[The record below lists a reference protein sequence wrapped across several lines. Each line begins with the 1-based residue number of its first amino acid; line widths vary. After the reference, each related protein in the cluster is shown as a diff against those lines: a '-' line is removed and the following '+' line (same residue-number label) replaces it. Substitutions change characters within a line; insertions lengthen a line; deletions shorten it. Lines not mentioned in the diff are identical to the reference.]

1 MASVSGESAQVS
13 SISEVLPSTGISLRK
28 NFSWTLAGNIVYSG
42 CQWGMLVILAKLGSP
57 VMVGQFA
64 LGLAVTA
71 PVIMF
76 ANLQLRA
83 VQATDARQEYLFGDY
98 LGLRLIAV
106 ALALMVIAAIAV
118 FSGYRMETTLV
129 IVAIG
134 IAKVFESIS
143 DVFYGLLQ
151 HHERMDR
158 IAKSMMIK
166 GPLSLLAL
174 GTGVYLTGSTLWGT
188 AGLAVTWMLILV
200 LYDTRSGAL
209 VLGSA
214 MQKTRVTF
222 GAATKHSALSPRWEK
237 KKLVKLTLLA
247 LPLGFVILLISL
259 NVNIPRYFIEHYL
272 GERQLGIFAAISYLM
287 VAGTTI
293 VNALGQSASPRLAKY
308 YAVGGY
314 KLFVTLLAKLVI
326 IGSMLGLAGILIV
339 FVAGREVL
347 DLLYRP
353 EYAKHVDIFLWLMVA
368 AGINYIASFLGY
380 GITAA
385 RYFKVQMPLFAL
397 VVIVLVVA
405 CFWLIPVYGL
415 LGATIALVVAAIVQV
430 LGSMVILVAMF
441 RLHRGFEGSVKHEQ
455 E

>member
-1 MASVSGESAQVS
+1 MTALSDEVAQVS
-13 SISEVLPSTGISLRK
+13 STAETTYMPGLSLRT
-28 NFSWTLAGNIVYSG
+28 NFSWTLLGNIVYSG

-71 PVIMF
+71 PIIMF

-83 VQATDARQEYLFGDY
+83 VQATDAKHEYLFGDY
-98 LGLRLIAV
+98 LGLRLIAIL
-106 ALALMVIAAIAV
+106 LALVVIIAISF
-118 FSGYRMETTLV
+118 FSGYRTETMLV
-129 IVAIG
+129 ILAVG
-134 IAKVFESIS
+134 VAKVFESIS
-143 DVFYGLLQ
+143 DVFFGLLQ
-151 HHERMDR
+151 QHERMDR
-158 IAKSMMIK
+158 IAKSMMLK
-166 GPLSLLAL
+166 GFLSLLAL
-174 GTGVYLTGSTLWGT
+174 GIGVYLTRSTLWGVI
-188 AGLAVTWMLILV
+188 GLAVAWALILV
-200 LYDTRSGAL
+200 YYDLKSG
-209 VLGSA
+209 VLILRLSQITDPSA
-214 MQKTRVTF
+214 NIKIDDST
-222 GAATKHSALSPRWEK
+222 LSPRWDK
-237 KKLVKLTLLA
+237 AKLRKLALLA
-247 LPLGFVILLISL
+247 LPLGFVMLLISL

-287 VAGTTI
+287 VVGTTI

-308 YAVGGY
+308 YAAGNY
-314 KLFVTLLAKLVI
+314 KLFVNLLAKLVI
-326 IGSMLGLAGILIV
+326 IGVLLGLAGFLVV

-385 RYFKVQMPLFAL
+385 RYFKVQMPLFAFVVVAL
-397 VVIVLVVA
+397 VAA

-415 LGATIALVVAAIVQV
+415 LGATIALVVAAIVQA
-430 LGSMVILVAMF
+430 LGSMAILVAMF